1 MSDEKKVE
9 PSKEKEPVNLW
20 NWVLG
25 SEFILAIIVLALAAA
40 GYIIL
45 K

>member
-1 MSDEKKVE
+1 MSDEKKAKTSE
-9 PSKEKEPVNLW
+9 EKEPVNPW

-25 SEFILAIIVLALAAA
+25 SEFVLAIVVLLLSAA
-40 GYIIL
+40 GYIVL

>member
-1 MSDEKKVE
+1 MSDEKKIE
-9 PSKEKEPVNLW
+9 PSVEEVPVILW

-25 SEFILAIIVLALAAA
+25 SEFMLAIIVLALSAA

>member
-1 MSDEKKVE
+1 MSDEKKIE
-9 PSKEKEPVNLW
+9 PSEEKEPVNPW

-25 SEFILAIIVLALAAA
+25 SEFVLAIVVLLLSAA
-40 GYIIL
+40 GYIVL